1 MTNENENNKPKIIPS
16 YYIFEKD
23 AEGNS
28 RRIGAAFKHKNGGG
42 FNIVIDKNRYTAFP
56 PKPKS

>member
-1 MTNENENNKPKIIPS
+1 MTTENEKAKVMPT

-28 RRIGAAFKHKNGGG
+28 KRIGAAFKHGKGNG

-56 PKPKS
+56 PKPKA